1 MADFEIENINP
12 EDVYSD
18 KELQND
24 FTKLSMNGETVAVI
38 IPFHKSQTPQTDQ
51 KVVNISELI
60 REEEHNNEVVPDDVD
75 TENKERGD
83 FRKRLLEKGHTVD
96 VPDEGNQVY
105 TNSAFEVT
113 SIEKIASEDASEENL
128 AVLEEIRDELNKF
141 NTLIT
146 KVSLKD
152 YIIKDG
158 ELTKSLDDFLDSLL
172 EMNRV
177 LDNSLKLF

>member
-24 FTKLSMNGETVAVI
+24 YTKLSMNGETVAVI
-38 IPFHKSQTPQTDQ
+38 IPFHKSQAPQTDE

-60 REEEHNNEVVPDDVD
+60 REDEHNNEVQPEDADS
-75 TENKERGD
+75 ENKERGD

-105 TNSAFEVT
+105 TNSSFELT
-113 SIEKIASEDASEENL
+113 SIEKVASEDASEDNI
-128 AVLEEIRDELNKF
+128 AVLEEIRGELSKF
-141 NTLIT
+141 NTLIDKAST
-146 KVSLKD
+146 KD
-152 YIIKDG
+152 YILKDG
-158 ELTKSLDDFLDSLL
+158 EITKSLDDFLESLF

-177 LDNSLKLF
+177 LENSLKLF